1 MMANTI
7 SLLPRSAKSALAL
20 AGFVALCLVVGGLG
34 ALLTAPGLEPWYAGL
49 QKPGFNPPSWIFGPV
64 WSTLYVLMAY
74 AVWRI
79 WSSDPHP
86 SLLKAGGPKSGGP
99 KEGGPKAGKPKADR
113 AKAYWAFAVQLLLN
127 LCWSGAFFFLQ
138 SPGFALIVIICLL
151 AAIVTTIVLFFR
163 LDKLSGAL
171 FVPYVL
177 WVCFATVLNFSI
189 FLLN

>member
-7 SLLPRSAKSALAL
+7 SLLPQTAKSTLAL
-20 AGFVALCLVVGGLG
+20 AGFVVLCLVVGGLG
-34 ALLTAPGLEPWYAGL
+34 ALLTAPGLAPWYAGL
-49 QKPGFNPPSWIFGPV
+49 QKPSFNPPGWIFGPV

-79 WSSDPHP
+79 WSLDPHP
-86 SLLKAGGPKSGGP
+86 SRP
-99 KEGGPKAGKPKADR
+99 
-113 AKAYWAFAVQLLLN
+113 KAYWAFAVQLVLN

-163 LDKLSGAL
+163 LDKLSGEL

-177 WVCFATVLNFSI
+177 WVCFATVLNLSI

>member
-1 MMANTI
+1 MTNTI
-7 SLLPRSAKSALAL
+7 SLLPRSAKSVLAL
-20 AGFVALCLVVGGLG
+20 AGFVALCLAVGGLG
-34 ALLTAPGLEPWYAGL
+34 ALLTAPGLAPWYASL
-49 QKPGFNPPSWIFGPV
+49 QKPSFNPPGWIFGPV
-64 WSTLYVLMAY
+64 WSTLYVLMGY

-79 WSSDPHP
+79 WSLDLHP
-86 SLLKAGGPKSGGP
+86 SLLKAGGPKADR
-99 KEGGPKAGKPKADR
+99 PKAYR
-113 AKAYWAFAVQLLLN
+113 AFGVQLVLN

-138 SPGFALIVIICLL
+138 SPGLALIVIICLL
-151 AAIVTTIVLFFR
+151 AAIATTIVLFLR